1 VIDCYTT
8 AIEQAPPSMFQNK
21 RAGFVRRTRL
31 NHSDSVSLLEEPEQT
46 VFRTSE
52 ELSQAISASNS
63 SATAPLHAIRSDREH
78 ISVHDSDEPSRF
90 RNESLVGDSSDEE
103 EDEEI
108 VLRSRAALASE
119 DIEAEQVD
127 SVTEAQRDSLACER
141 LLAHYD
147 RKGGDRRSISDDL
160 LMFINSV
167 DLTKVAATAV
177 KMLTSKPRSVSNYVP
192 AATKASAVFKEEME
206 ELRLLTA
213 DDKCVG
219 PMLKQR
225 VETLMMAQASSM
237 RIGFYLP
244 VMTMIVG
251 LGQYRFE
258 RFEGKPG
265 FSRSNK
271 VVEYIRKWCSTPRA
285 ELTGFYTGAM
295 SGSLP
300 GLDSGIG
307 GSVGMERQKSSS
319 QFLAND
325 MAEMFEG
332 LLDFIAYESIVTTS
346 AQQKVAACV
355 VEEGDTVH
363 SLNMAE
369 DENFD
374 TWKARWKKRSETA
387 LDACV
392 ACDQEWRMPC
402 SEKDSVT
409 MKAACSDKLWKKA
422 AEILDL
428 ESVEYDLLPLVDA
441 ISLMETA
448 QDKIDL
454 AAKNRKVLKRN
465 QREKQAAPAASGD
478 ATKKGES
485 NATGGKGRTQT
496 PFHLLL
502 PGSLSGE
509 CRFFA
514 LGTCNKGVNC
524 PYKHKGAE
532 KAQEAAAAAE
542 EKKRAAAAKTNAAQ
556 VKEADADVV
565 IRGRQGL
572 PAPRPKTNCTLS
584 KIAGTRRME
593 VDAMKTSRMVKEA
606 GAVDAEMIRG
616 RQGLQ
621 ASVETEEVQSKVTC
635 VLSKVVEVIP
645 GRVRLIG
652 ALTKGADPE
661 GGSEESSESELDL
674 SNDSI
679 IDAIPDDHQQW
690 LYRVSKGRQGSK
702 NAELDLAR
710 SDRAGRMRTSEKY
723 SHEGFA
729 VEGDRVNHALLKA
742 HNATDILNSSAG
754 TDTSTDL
761 ESDDLSEDERISEC
775 EVIRIRKQMK
785 AAGEREDFE
794 MAGELQLKLKSLKK
808 GLLRAAEKR
817 GASKEDLILMGK
829 HQSMKQLTMQQVVEK
844 QQQDVGEMIIISEK
858 GWMVQLADGMKPR
871 WPKYNQQR
879 AVDWRILVENL
890 AKRYGWTVADQVC
903 VEDAEQGEEKT
914 RLVVNLAKGSGT
926 GYTGSSVM
934 VWMSKEDLAEHGVM
948 EQEAAAAE
956 DAVFHSQLFR

>member
-1 VIDCYTT
+1 
-8 AIEQAPPSMFQNK
+8 
-21 RAGFVRRTRL
+21 
-31 NHSDSVSLLEEPEQT
+31 
-46 VFRTSE
+46 
-52 ELSQAISASNS
+52 
-63 SATAPLHAIRSDREH
+63 
-78 ISVHDSDEPSRF
+78 
-90 RNESLVGDSSDEE
+90 
-103 EDEEI
+103 
-108 VLRSRAALASE
+108 
-119 DIEAEQVD
+119 
-127 SVTEAQRDSLACER
+127 
-141 LLAHYD
+141 
-147 RKGGDRRSISDDL
+147 
-160 LMFINSV
+160 
-167 DLTKVAATAV
+167 
-177 KMLTSKPRSVSNYVP
+177 
-192 AATKASAVFKEEME
+192 
-206 ELRLLTA
+206 
-213 DDKCVG
+213 
-219 PMLKQR
+219 
-225 VETLMMAQASSM
+225 
-237 RIGFYLP
+237 
-244 VMTMIVG
+244 
-251 LGQYRFE
+251 
-258 RFEGKPG
+258 
-265 FSRSNK
+265 
-271 VVEYIRKWCSTPRA
+271 
-285 ELTGFYTGAM
+285 
-295 SGSLP
+295 
-300 GLDSGIG
+300 
-307 GSVGMERQKSSS
+307 
-319 QFLAND
+319 
-325 MAEMFEG
+325 
-332 LLDFIAYESIVTTS
+332 
-346 AQQKVAACV
+346 
-355 VEEGDTVH
+355 
-363 SLNMAE
+363 
-369 DENFD
+369 
-374 TWKARWKKRSETA
+374 
-387 LDACV
+387 
-392 ACDQEWRMPC
+392 
-402 SEKDSVT
+402 
-409 MKAACSDKLWKKA
+409 
-422 AEILDL
+422 
-428 ESVEYDLLPLVDA
+428 
-441 ISLMETA
+441 
-448 QDKIDL
+448 
-454 AAKNRKVLKRN
+454 
-465 QREKQAAPAASGD
+465 
-478 ATKKGES
+478 
-485 NATGGKGRTQT
+485 
-496 PFHLLL
+496 
-502 PGSLSGE
+502 
-509 CRFFA
+509 
-514 LGTCNKGVNC
+514 
-524 PYKHKGAE
+524 
-532 KAQEAAAAAE
+532 
-542 EKKRAAAAKTNAAQ
+542 
-556 VKEADADVV
+556 
-565 IRGRQGL
+565 
-572 PAPRPKTNCTLS
+572 
-584 KIAGTRRME
+584 
-593 VDAMKTSRMVKEA
+593 MKTSRMVKEA

-948 EQEAAAAE
+948 EREAAAAE